1 MLVVPTAKPAN
12 ANKPFVSVMLISPP
26 SVCSITTLF
35 KLSTLALTLFN
46 ADEPLIALAISV
58 ASSAA
63 PFVVT
68 EMIACEVV
76 FVPFLVSLIV
86 KEYVLAAIP
95 LELTTPPV
103 AIELPG
109 FSLLKSL

>member
-1 MLVVPTAKPAN
+1 
-12 ANKPFVSVMLISPP
+12 MLISPP

-95 LELTTPPV
+95 LGTHNATCCNWD
-103 AIELPG
+103 ATG
-109 FSLLKSL
+109 FLFWKVCNQLDL